1 MTVEMRPTVDLV
13 EVLTAAAVEAIANE
27 RQGLEYEP
35 NRVKGLHIEL
45 EVANGG
51 AVIDGRAWI
60 EHKSKPRRS

>member
-1 MTVEMRPTVDLV
+1 MPDLV
-13 EVLTAAAVEAIANE
+13 TRLTEAAAEAIANE

-35 NRVKGLHIEL
+35 NRVRGIHIEL

-60 EHKSKPRRS
+60 ERKLKPRRG